1 MTKTILIG
9 IDGSRLDLIKKW
21 VGEGSLPNMKKIIE
35 NSASGELR
43 SILPGP
49 HTAPA
54 WVSFAT
60 GKNPGKHGISYML
73 MRKEDYEL
81 KIVSS
86 RDVKAKALWE
96 YMSDAGKFS
105 CVLNVPMTYPPKPIN
120 GIIVTSWGTPALES
134 DYTYP
139 SSLKNE
145 LKQFDF
151 TLKPEYERTE
161 ESTKAI
167 YNLTVSKIKATE
179 WLMKKYD
186 WNLFVSVFFETE
198 EMHHLY
204 SSFLDKEHHY
214 YNENYEKLVMDFYG
228 VIDAFFGKLLEKHG
242 NDTNIIIISDHGFC
256 APSHYIYLNNILE
269 KNGLFFKSTSIGAKK
284 RGFYEKTIWALGET
298 YQRMPGI
305 MKGVVRRVVPKF
317 FKERLRDTKMVDAD
331 WSRTKAYCPAKIG
344 IIHLNIKGREPEG
357 IVEPEDYEKTRDE
370 IIEKLRSDTVLKGKI
385 KGIWKREEIFSGPYT
400 DEMPDIV
407 ISPDEKYE
415 FTYTTEQGMLC
426 ELKQGNVIGCHT
438 MEGLIMAHGPD
449 IDKTEIIGAEL
460 IDIVPTVLHMH
471 GLAVPSDID
480 GRILLDLFRPESAIK
495 KRNPLIIPQLEQD
508 KIIAAVDGID
518 V

>member
-1 MTKTILIG
+1 MTKTILVG

-21 VGEGSLPNMKKIIE
+21 AGEGSLPNMKKIIE
-35 NSASGELR
+35 TGCSGDLR

-54 WVSFAT
+54 WVTFAT

-86 RDVKAKALWE
+86 HDVKAKALWE
-96 YMSDAGKFS
+96 YLSDAGEFS

-139 SSLKNE
+139 SGLKEE

-151 TLKPEYERTE
+151 SLKPEYDRTE

-167 YNLTVSKIKATE
+167 YDLTISKIKATE
-179 WLMKKYD
+179 WLMEKNN

-214 YNENYEKLVMDFYG
+214 YNQDYEKLIKDFYG
-228 VIDAFFGKLLEKHG
+228 VIDEFFGRLLEKYS
-242 NDTNIIIISDHGFC
+242 NINIIIISDHGFC

-269 KNGLFFKSTSIGAKK
+269 KNSLFFKSTSLGTKK

-305 MKGVVRRVVPKF
+305 MKGAARRVIPKF

-344 IIHLNIKGREPEG
+344 IIHLNVKGREPEG
-357 IVEPEDYEKTRDE
+357 IVDPGDYERVRDE
-370 IIEKLRSDTVLKGKI
+370 IIQTLRNDSVLKGKI
-385 KGIWKREEIFSGPYT
+385 KGIWKREDIFSGPYT
-400 DEMPDIV
+400 DEMPDI
-407 ISPDEKYE
+407 ILSPEEKYE
-415 FTYTTEQGMLC
+415 FTYTTEEGMIC
-426 ELKQGNVIGCHT
+426 EPKQGNIIGCHT
-438 MEGLIMAHGPD
+438 MNGVIMAHGPD
-449 IDKTEIIGAEL
+449 IATGEIKNAEL

-480 GRILLDLFRPESAIK
+480 GRVLHDLFKKESIMN
-495 KRNPLIIPQLEQD
+495 KRKPLIIPQLEED
-508 KIIAAVDGID
+508 KIISAVDSID
-518 V
+518 I